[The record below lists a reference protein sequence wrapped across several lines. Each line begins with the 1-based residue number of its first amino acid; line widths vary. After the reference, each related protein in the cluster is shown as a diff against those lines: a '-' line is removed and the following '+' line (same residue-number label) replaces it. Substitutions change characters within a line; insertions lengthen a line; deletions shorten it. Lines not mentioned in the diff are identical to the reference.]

1 MIKRKNELLN
11 ILKLRQMKNQVVHP
25 YIDVKEGVCGGSS
38 VVKGTRI
45 PVWAIIGYYKLLNY
59 SIEEILKQL
68 SELTPAQV
76 YDAFSFYYDHQE
88 EIEKELELNREENC
102 LKTASNWKSIEKAP

>member
-1 MIKRKNELLN
+1 
-11 ILKLRQMKNQVVHP
+11 MKVRIDHP
-25 YIDVKEGVCGGSS
+25 YIGMTEGVCRESA

-45 PVWAIIGYYKLLNY
+45 PVWAIIGYHKILDY

-68 SELTPAQV
+68 PELTPAQL

-88 EIEKELELNREENC
+88 EIEKELELNSEEN
-102 LKTASNWKSIEKAP
+102 WK